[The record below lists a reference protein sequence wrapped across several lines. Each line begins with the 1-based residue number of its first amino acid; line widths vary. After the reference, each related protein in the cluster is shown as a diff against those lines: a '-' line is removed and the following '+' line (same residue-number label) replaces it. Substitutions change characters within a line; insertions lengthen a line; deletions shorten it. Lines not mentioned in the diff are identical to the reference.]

1 MRVISVEYVRQPG
14 ENKITLFAPCGANEC
29 FRAGIYCPQ
38 FAVWVRV
45 NAGFKKGTLE
55 THGTVLSVSP
65 H

>member
-14 ENKITLFAPCGANEC
+14 ENKITLLH
-29 FRAGIYCPQ
+29 RAVLKSASVPV
-38 FAVWVRV
+38 FTVPRSAVWERV
-45 NAGFKKGTLE
+45 NAGFKKGTFE

>member
-14 ENKITLFAPCGANEC
+14 EKQDHALAPCGAKKA
-29 FRAGIYCPQ
+29 FRAGICIVPN
-38 FAVWVRV
+38 AVWWQAS
-45 NAGFKKGTLE
+45 AGFKKGMLE